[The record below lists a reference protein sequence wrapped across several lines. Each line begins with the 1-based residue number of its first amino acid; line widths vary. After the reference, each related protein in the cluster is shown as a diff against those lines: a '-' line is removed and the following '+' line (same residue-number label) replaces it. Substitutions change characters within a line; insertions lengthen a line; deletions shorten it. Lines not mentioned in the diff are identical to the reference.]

1 MTDQEIFNKVS
12 AHLLRQGKRAVER
25 GKCVYRASD
34 GLSCA
39 VGCLIAPEA
48 YSRLLEGQGA
58 ASMPL
63 RAALRASGIV
73 PTPTTMGLLSTL
85 QDLHD
90 RIKPPL
96 WPHELN
102 LIAKRYNLETH

>member
-12 AHLLRQGKRAVER
+12 AHLLRQGKRAAER
-25 GKCVYRASD
+25 GKCVYRTSD

-48 YSRLLEGQGA
+48 YRLDMEGEGATSSRVC
-58 ASMPL
+58 
-63 RAALRASGIV
+63 AALRASDIV

-90 RIKPPL
+90 RAEPHL

-102 LIAKRYNLETH
+102 LIAKRYKLETH